1 MKPVYA
7 VVALL
12 PVLTLLAS
20 TTRAAEVTIGPN
32 RAVLVDGKPFFPLF
46 VWLQPTRLI
55 DFHKDLGMNSLMGE
69 GANSEDTAEAFL
81 DALAERGMYG
91 VIHFRDQHAH
101 LKDHPALL
109 TWMFGD
115 EPDLPGQ
122 TPFEPPEMAGATIL
136 IEAEKPAASTFPE
149 RSWLVQEHAQL
160 SGGRWL
166 NVTQDDLPPE
176 PFTARYE
183 LEIAEAGSYVLWDRG
198 AMKTWGS
205 PTRWRFDGGD
215 WQTSPRDARTIE
227 GRRIGRNQTVGW
239 HRYGEINLAAGH
251 HVLEIAVQ
259 DGRTLG
265 SADKVG
271 EDILFG
277 VDLFLLTTSR
287 DQPETPFQVIP
298 RTLPEEIARQ
308 YAAKQAA
315 DSARPIYL
323 NLTAR
328 FFEPQRQLPLEVYQ
342 GFCAATD
349 IVGFDHYPIYGW
361 GRPDRIHE
369 IAQVTAALRELAGEG
384 KPVWAILEVTN
395 GSQWVREDMRPPTPE
410 EIRAEVWMAIING
423 ATGIG
428 YFPHAWKPT
437 YSQCRIPEENQAELR
452 RLNTQIT
459 ELTPVILGD
468 AVGGATCESEGELP
482 VDVMARKGQDGTYLF
497 AVNLLRES
505 REATFTVP
513 GLAAGAEIEVLGEG
527 RKLATHEGGFR
538 DSFEELQV
546 HIYRTKG

>member
-1 MKPVYA
+1 MRPQHA
-7 VVALL
+7 VLALL
-12 PVLTLLAS
+12 PVFLFLAQ
-20 TTRAAEVTIGPN
+20 TVRAAEVTIGPN
-32 RAVLVDGKPFFPLF
+32 RALMVDGKPFFPLF

-55 DFHKDLGMNSLMGE
+55 DFHRDLGMNALMAE
-69 GANSEDTAEAFL
+69 GANREDTAEAFL
-81 DALAERGMYG
+81 DALAGRGMYG
-91 VIHFRDQHAH
+91 IIHFRDEHAP

-122 TPFEPPEMAGATIL
+122 TPFQPPDMDGTTVL
-136 IEAEKPAASTFPE
+136 MEAEEPVASSFPE

-166 NVTQDDLPPE
+166 NVTQDALPAA

-183 LEIAEAGSYVLWDRG
+183 LEIPEAGTYVLWDRG
-198 AMKTWGS
+198 AMKSWGS
-205 PTRWRFDGGD
+205 PTRWRFDGGE

-227 GRRIGRNQTVGW
+227 GRRIGSNQTVGW
-239 HRYGEINLAAGH
+239 HRYGEVDLDAGQH
-251 HVLEIAVQ
+251 ALEIAVQ

-265 SADKVG
+265 KADAVG
-271 EDILFG
+271 EDLLFG
-277 VDLFLLTTSR
+277 ADLFLLTTSQ
-287 DQPETPFQVIP
+287 DEPQTPFQVVP
-298 RTLPEEIARQ
+298 RITPEEIAGR
-308 YAAKQAA
+308 YAAKQAG

-328 FFEPQRQLPLEVYQ
+328 FWEPQRQLPLAVYE
-342 GFCAATD
+342 GFCSATD

-410 EIRAEVWMAIING
+410 EIRAEVWMAIVNG

-437 YSQCRIPEENQAELR
+437 YSQCRIPEENQAELK
-452 RLNTQIT
+452 RLNAQIT
-459 ELTPVILGD
+459 ELTPVILG
-468 AVGGATCESEGELP
+468 APVEGVTCESEGELP
-482 VDVMARKGQDGTYLF
+482 VDVMARKGDDGMYLF
-497 AVNLLRES
+497 AVNLLREE
-505 REATFTVP
+505 RQAKFAVP
-513 GLAAGAEIEVLGEG
+513 GLRAGLEVEVLGEA
-527 RKLATHEGGFR
+527 RALTADQGGFS
-538 DSFEELQV
+538 DAFGELQV
-546 HIYRTKG
+546 HVYRTKD

>member
-1 MKPVYA
+1 MKPVCA
-7 VVALL
+7 AIALL
-12 PVLTLLAS
+12 PLLALLAS
-20 TTRAAEVTIGPN
+20 STHAADVTIGPN
-32 RAVLVDGKPFFPLF
+32 RALLVDGKPFFPLF

-55 DFHKDLGMNSLMGE
+55 DLHKDLGMNALMGE

-81 DALAERGMYG
+81 DALADRGMYG
-91 VIHFRDQHAH
+91 IIHFRDQNAH

-122 TPFEPPEMAGATIL
+122 TPFEPPKMGGATVL
-136 IEAEKPAASTFPE
+136 IEAEEPVESTFPQQ
-149 RSWLVQEHAQL
+149 SWLVQEHAQL
-160 SGGRWL
+160 SGGHWL
-166 NVTQDDLPPE
+166 NVTQDSLPPE
-176 PFTARYE
+176 PFTARYD
-183 LEIAEAGSYVLWDRG
+183 LEVPEAGTYVLWDRG

-205 PTRWRFDGGD
+205 PTRWRFDSGD
-215 WQTSPRDARTIE
+215 WQTSPRDARTLE
-227 GRRIGRNQTVGW
+227 GRRIGSNQTVGW
-239 HRYGEINLAAGH
+239 HRYGETDLAAGR

-265 SADKVG
+265 KPDQVG

-277 VDLFLLTTSR
+277 ADLFMLTTSR
-287 DQPETPFQVIP
+287 DDPETPFQVIP
-298 RTLPEEIARQ
+298 RTPPEEIARR
-308 YAAKQAA
+308 YATKGAA
-315 DSARPIYL
+315 DPSRPIYL

-328 FFEPQRQLPLEVYQ
+328 FFEPQRQLPIEVYQ

-369 IAQVTAALRELAGEG
+369 IAQVTAALRDLAGDG
-384 KPVWAILEVTN
+384 KPVWAILETTN

-452 RLNTQIT
+452 RVNTQIT

-468 AVGGATCESEGELP
+468 PVEGVACESEGELP
-482 VDVMARKGQDGTYLF
+482 VDVTARKGEDGTYVF
-497 AVNLLRES
+497 AVNLLREE
-505 REATFTVP
+505 RQAKFTVP
-513 GLAAGAEIEVLGEG
+513 GLAAGAEIEVLGEDRTLTADG
-527 RKLATHEGGFR
+527 NGFS
-538 DSFEELQV
+538 DSFGELEV
-546 HIYRTKG
+546 HLYRIKG

>member
-7 VVALL
+7 AVALL
-12 PVLTLLAS
+12 PFLSLLAS
-20 TTRAAEVTIGPN
+20 TTQAAEVSIGPN
-32 RAVLVDGKPFFPLF
+32 RALLVDGKPFFPLF
-46 VWLQPTRLI
+46 VWLQPSRLI
-55 DFHKDLGMNSLMGE
+55 DFHHDLGMNSLMGE

-91 VIHFRDQHAH
+91 VIHFREEHAH

-122 TPFEPPEMAGATIL
+122 TPFEPPDMEGATVL
-136 IEAEKPAASTFPE
+136 IEAENPVESTFPE

-160 SGGRWL
+160 SGGHWL

-183 LEIAEAGSYVLWDRG
+183 FEIPQAATYVLWDRG

-205 PTRWRFDGGD
+205 PTRWRFDGGE

-227 GRRIGRNQTVGW
+227 GRRIGSNQTVGW
-239 HRYGEINLAAGH
+239 HRYGETNLAAGR

-265 SADKVG
+265 KADQVG

-277 VDLFLLTTSR
+277 VDLFLLTTS
-287 DQPETPFQVIP
+287 QQEPQTPFRVIP
-298 RTLPEEIARQ
+298 RTPPEEIATR

-315 DSARPIYL
+315 DPSRPIYL

-328 FFEPQRQLPLEVYQ
+328 FFGPQRQLPLEVYQ

-369 IAQVTAALRELAGEG
+369 IAQVTAALRDLAGEG
-384 KPVWAILEVTN
+384 KPVWAILETTN

-459 ELTPVILGD
+459 ELTPAILGD
-468 AVGGATCESEGELP
+468 PVEGVTCESEGELP
-482 VDVMARKGQDGTYLF
+482 VDVMARKGEDGTYVF
-497 AVNLLRES
+497 AVNLLRAE
-505 REATFTVP
+505 REAKISLP
-513 GLAAGAEIEVLGEG
+513 GLPAGAEIEVLGED
-527 RKLATHEGGFR
+527 RKLAAQEASFS
-538 DSFEELQV
+538 DSFGELEV
-546 HIYRTKG
+546 HLYRVKG